1 MSARWWIGG
10 KVVDRGYI
18 LKSACDAPG
27 IGKFTMKYWVRR
39 LRPERAGSTPKG
51 EALTPEQREI
61 QEQMSGRMKPVAA
74 RRGHAGL
81 TWHWSSIFSRK
92 PAGRAISLLPDT

>member
-1 MSARWWIGG
+1 MP
-10 KVVDRGYI
+10 
-18 LKSACDAPG
+18 PG

-51 EALTPEQREI
+51 EALTLEQREI
-61 QEQMSGRMKPVAA
+61 QEEMSWRMKPVAA

-81 TWHWSSIFSRK
+81 AWHWSSIFSRK
-92 PAGRAISLLPDT
+92 PASRAISLLPDT